1 MEINIFKIQKRIGE
15 LRKILEDQRITG
27 FMRSGY
33 LDQISTLE
41 NQRTYV
47 IQTVGILIPLVAVL
61 STLIFSYVQNE
72 RENIDFQLR
81 NRPYLVISE
90 TESSNIVQGKSAD
103 FGLHIKNVGV
113 LPAQVTSVAAYC
125 SPDAQMP
132 PREEK
137 IIIGNGEKMI
147 YNFSISSGLSSTNCK
162 FSINYIIPVGSFTK
176 EILNTEYTFR
186 FGDDS
191 RVLYESSYIQ

>member
-113 LPAQVTSVAAYC
+113 LDFKKRSVVLK
-125 SPDAQMP
+125 
-132 PREEK
+132 K
-137 IIIGNGEKMI
+137 ILDK
-147 YNFSISSGLSSTNCK
+147 
-162 FSINYIIPVGSFTK
+162 INLKLPINVS
-176 EILNTEYTFR
+176 
-186 FGDDS
+186 
-191 RVLYESSYIQ
+191 V